1 MDIRKLVGREK
12 ELQKKIDFNIEEM
25 SMLSDLETLPKYS
38 GSSTIKERFDQ
49 YFEETE
55 RLLKEKEE
63 ITREINK
70 IEGLYEVRSTSCITV
85 SLDSKKIIKELEE
98 KYKLRKCIL

>member
-1 MDIRKLVGREK
+1 MNIRELVGRER

-55 RLLKEKEE
+55 RLVKEKDE
-63 ITREINK
+63 ITKKINM
-70 IEGLYEVRSTSCITV
+70 IEGLYEVKSTSCITV
-85 SLDSKKIIKELEE
+85 SLDSKKIIEELEE
-98 KYKLRKCIL
+98 KYKLIKEIV

>member
-1 MDIRKLVGREK
+1 MNIRELVGRER

-55 RLLKEKEE
+55 KLVKEKDE
-63 ITREINK
+63 ITKKINM
-70 IEGLYEVRSTSCITV
+70 IEGLYEVKSTSYITV
-85 SLDSKKIIKELEE
+85 SLDSKKIIEELEE
-98 KYKLRKCIL
+98 KYKLIKEII

>member
-1 MDIRKLVGREK
+1 MNIRELVGRER

-55 RLLKEKEE
+55 RLVKEKDE
-63 ITREINK
+63 ITKKINM
-70 IEGLYEVRSTSCITV
+70 IEELYEVKSTSCITV
-85 SLDSKKIIKELEE
+85 SLDSKKIIEELEE
-98 KYKLRKCIL
+98 KYKLIKEIV

>member
-1 MDIRKLVGREK
+1 MNIRELVGRER

-55 RLLKEKEE
+55 RLVKEKDE
-63 ITREINK
+63 ITKKINM
-70 IEGLYEVRSTSCITV
+70 IEGLYEVKSTSCITV

-98 KYKLRKCIL
+98 KYKLIKEIV